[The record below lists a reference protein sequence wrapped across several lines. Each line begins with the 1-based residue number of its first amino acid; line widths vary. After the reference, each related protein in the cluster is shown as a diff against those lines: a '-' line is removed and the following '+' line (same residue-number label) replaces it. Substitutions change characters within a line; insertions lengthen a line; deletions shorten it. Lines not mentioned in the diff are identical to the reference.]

1 MLALVLEGFAMLNE
15 RLRAAELYPLAR
27 ELISTGAVSLWPI
40 FRFTH
45 TIAGIAAS
53 AARQWDAAEEHFQI
67 AMQQAKSFPNILEQA
82 EIRRFHAMMLIDR
95 AARGDREKARTML
108 DEATQSYRAIG
119 MPRHIEMTQAL
130 LDQVVRG

>member
-1 MLALVLEGFAMLNE
+1 MLALVIEGFAMLGE

-53 AARQWDAAEEHFQI
+53 AAREWEAAEEHFQI
-67 AMQQAKSFPNILEQA
+67 AMQTAESFPNLLEQA
-82 EIRRFHAMMLIDR
+82 EIRRFHAMMRLDR
-95 AARGDREKARTML
+95 GASGDRDTAQMLLREALRTY
-108 DEATQSYRAIG
+108 TQIG
-119 MPRHIEMTQAL
+119 MPRHIEMARAL
-130 LDQVVRG
+130 VDRA